1 MDLGLLELF
10 EQIGSPVAAVLL
22 WRINMN
28 MVGQKAAMIKLIHEI
43 DKRVTRLEV
52 KTKHL

>member
-22 WRINMN
+22 WRINMH

-43 DKRVTRLEV
+43 DKRLTQIDIKTR
-52 KTKHL
+52 

>member
-1 MDLGLLELF
+1 MDLDLLAIF
-10 EQIGSPVAAVLL
+10 EQIGSPVAAVIL

-28 MVGQKAAMIKLIHEI
+28 MVSQKEAMIKIIHGI

-52 KTKHL
+52 KN